1 MTVTSLDT
9 TKTLADQVRET
20 EARHVLQTYKR
31 APIVLV
37 RGEGSRVWDTEGRD
51 YLDFTSGVGV
61 ASLGHA
67 NPGLA
72 RVIAE
77 QAATLVHT
85 SNLFFHPFQAELS
98 QKLARLSGLDRTFF
112 CNSGTEAMEGCL
124 KFARR
129 YWYTKGERTRTAFV
143 ALTRAFHGRTFG
155 SLSVTADPHYRDP
168 FGPLVAGV
176 TFVDPADPGALDAA
190 VTAETAAI
198 VLEPIQGEGGVR
210 PLSPAFVEA
219 VRAAVARTGA
229 LVIADEVQSGLGRT
243 GHAFYSTAIGLDP
256 DLISVGKALG
266 GGVPI
271 GAALIR
277 ERVAAAVSPGDHGS
291 TYGGNL
297 LACRAGLYFVDQLLD
312 GGLVDHVK
320 AVGAHFERGLA
331 TLAAKHSSTIVE
343 VRGAGVIRGLELTRP
358 ASDIVD
364 AARPLGL
371 LANAT
376 AKTVLRLLPPL
387 TVTTAEIDEAL
398 ERLDRAFVAASRTAE
413 VPESRSPG
421 ESR

>member
-1 MTVTSLDT
+1 MEMTKSF
-9 TKTLADQVRET
+9 ADQVRDT

-37 RGEGSRVWDTEGRD
+37 RGQGASVWDTEGKD

-72 RVIAE
+72 RAIAE
-77 QAATLVHT
+77 QASTLIHT

-98 QKLARLSGLDRTFF
+98 EKLARLSGLDRAFF
-112 CNSGTEAMEGCL
+112 CNSGTEAMEACL

-129 YWYTKGERTRTAFV
+129 YWYTKGDRQRTRFV

-155 SLSVTADPHYRDP
+155 SLSITADPHYREP
-168 FGPLVAGV
+168 FEPLVPGV
-176 TFVDPADPGALDAA
+176 TFVDPTDLAALDAA
-190 VTAETAAI
+190 VTDQTAAI
-198 VLEPIQGEGGVR
+198 VMEPIQGEGGVR
-210 PLSPAFVEA
+210 PLPAAFVTA

-243 GHAFYSTAIGLDP
+243 GHAFYSTTLGLDP
-256 DLISVGKALG
+256 DLISIGKALG

-271 GAALIR
+271 GAALLR
-277 ERVAAAVSPGDHGS
+277 ESVSRAVAPGDHGS

-312 GGLVDHVK
+312 GGLLAHVTS
-320 AVGAHFERGLA
+320 AGAHFERRLQA
-331 TLAAKHSSTIVE
+331 IAASHPMVSEI
-343 VRGAGVIRGLELTRP
+343 RGAGLIRGLEIDRP
-358 ASDIVD
+358 ASEIVD

-371 LANAT
+371 LVNAT
-376 AKTVLRLLPPL
+376 ATTVVRLLPPL
-387 TVTTAEIDEAL
+387 TITTAEIDEAMD
-398 ERLDRAFVAASRTAE
+398 RLDRTFRVVEGS
-413 VPESRSPG
+413 VQ
-421 ESR
+421 

>member
-1 MTVTSLDT
+1 MVSAAGMTKSF
-9 TKTLADQVRET
+9 ADQIRDT
-20 EARHVLQTYKR
+20 EARHVMQTYKR

-37 RGEGSRVWDTEGRD
+37 KGDGARVWDSEGRA

-85 SNLFFHPFQAELS
+85 SNLFFHPFQAELA
-98 QKLARLSGLDRTFF
+98 QKLATLSGLDRAFF
-112 CNSGTEAMEGCL
+112 CNSGAEAMEACL

-129 YWYTKGERTRTAFV
+129 FWFTKGEPRAGFV
-143 ALTRAFHGRTFG
+143 SLNGSFHGRTFG
-155 SLSVTADPHYRDP
+155 ALSVTGTPGYREP
-168 FGPLVAGV
+168 FAPLVAGV
-176 TFVDPADPGALDAA
+176 TFVDLGDVAALDAA
-190 VTAETAAI
+190 VTTGTAAI
-198 VLEPIQGEGGVR
+198 VVEPIQGEGGVR
-210 PLSPAFVEA
+210 PMSAGFAAA
-219 VRAAVARTGA
+219 VRAAAERTGA

-243 GHAFYSTAIGLDP
+243 GQPFHSPALGLDP
-256 DLISVGKALG
+256 DLISIGKALG

-271 GAALIR
+271 GAALVR
-277 ERVAAAVSPGDHGS
+277 ERVAAAVIAGDHGS

-312 GGLVDHVK
+312 GRLLAHVRE
-320 AVGAHFERGLA
+320 VGAHFERRLGELA
-331 TLAAKHSSTIVE
+331 TAHPSIKE
-343 VRGAGVIRGLELTRP
+343 VRGAGIIRGLELDRP
-358 ASDIVD
+358 ASEVVE

-376 AKTVLRLLPPL
+376 AKTVVRLLPPL
-387 TVTTAEIDEAL
+387 TVTSAEIDEAVST
-398 ERLDRAFVAASRTAE
+398 LDRAFSARAGGQS
-413 VPESRSPG
+413 
-421 ESR
+421 

>member
-77 QAATLVHT
+77 QATTLVHT

-98 QKLARLSGLDRTFF
+98 QKLSRLSGLDRTFF
-112 CNSGTEAMEGCL
+112 CNSGTEAMEACL

-129 YWYTKGERTRTAFV
+129 YWYTKGERNRTAFV

-190 VTAETAAI
+190 VTAGTAAI

-210 PLSPAFVEA
+210 PIPAAFVEA

-229 LVIADEVQSGLGRT
+229 LLIADEVQSGLGRT

-256 DLISVGKALG
+256 DLISIGKALG
-266 GGVPI
+266 GGIPI

-277 ERVAAAVSPGDHGS
+277 ERVASAVAPGDHGS

-312 GGLVDHVK
+312 GGLLDHVK
-320 AVGAHFERGLA
+320 AVGAHFERGLTA
-331 TLAAKHSSTIVE
+331 LAAKHSSTIVE

-387 TVTTAEIDEAL
+387 TVTAAEIDEAL
-398 ERLDRAFVAASRTAE
+398 ERLDRAFAAASRSAG
-413 VPESRSPG
+413 VPESQSPG